1 MKEEGMNPT
10 GGRQRP
16 VVLVVDDDP
25 AALRAIRRELDER
38 YGHDYHIVGE
48 DSVAGAE
55 RVLRTL
61 HETGEELALVLVDH
75 RLAET
80 SGAEL
85 LALSR
90 QLYPLVKRAL
100 LVPWGA
106 WRDRA
111 TAAAILRAVARGQA
125 DSYLLKPWDSPDELF
140 HAAITGFLYDWA
152 RANPAHPE
160 VRVVGERWAPRSH
173 ELRDLLQRSAVSYT
187 FLEADSAEG
196 KALLAAVG
204 RSAAHLP
211 VVVLLD
217 GRTLVGPTNAALA
230 AALVG
235 VDDGQDT
242 AQPATFDVIIVGA
255 GPAGLAA
262 AVNAASE
269 GLSTLVVD
277 REGIGG
283 QIGSSSLIRNYLGFP
298 RGVTGAE
305 LARSGYVQAWLF
317 GATFR
322 FMCQARA
329 LRRDEST
336 MVVPLS
342 DGREVTARAAIL
354 APGVSYRRLDVPG
367 LDALTGR
374 GVFYGASVAEAQGFA
389 GLNVYV
395 VGGANS
401 AGQAALH
408 LARFAERVTLVV
420 RGASLTEGMSDYLVK
435 QIAATANITVRLNTR
450 IVDGSGD
457 GRLERL
463 VLDDASSGRSETVSA
478 AALFVHIGARP
489 HTEWLPPAIAR
500 DEAGFVI
507 TGQDLLDR
515 DGERSTWPLRRPP
528 FPLETGMPGVFAVG
542 DVRHGSGK
550 RVASAIGEGSTVV
563 SMVYRYLEGAP

>member
-1 MKEEGMNPT
+1 MNPM
-10 GGRQRP
+10 GARQRP

-25 AALRAIRRELDER
+25 AALRAISRELDER
-38 YGHDYHIVGE
+38 YGHDYQVVCE

-55 RVLRTL
+55 RTLRTL
-61 HETGEELALVLVDH
+61 RETGEEVALALADH

-80 SGAEL
+80 PGAEL

-90 QLYPLVKRAL
+90 QLHPLAKRAL

-111 TAAAILRAVARGQA
+111 TAAAVLRAVARGQA
-125 DSYLLKPWDSPDELF
+125 DSYLPKPWDAPDELF

-152 RANPAHPE
+152 RAHPARPE

-173 ELRDLLQRSAVSYT
+173 ELRDLLQRSAVSYA

-196 KALLAAVG
+196 QALLAEVG
-204 RSAAHLP
+204 RSAGPLP
-211 VVVLLD
+211 VVVLLE
-217 GRTLVGPTNAALA
+217 GQTLVAPSNAELA
-230 AALVG
+230 AALVE
-235 VDDGQDT
+235 VDDGHDT
-242 AQPATFDVIIVGA
+242 AEPSTFDVIIVGA

-269 GLSTLVVD
+269 GLSTHVVD

-283 QIGSSSLIRNYLGFP
+283 QVSSSSLIRNYLGFP

-329 LRRDEST
+329 LRRDESR
-336 MVVPLS
+336 VVVSLS
-342 DGREVTARAAIL
+342 DGGAVTGRAAIL

-367 LDALTGR
+367 LDELTGL
-374 GVFYGASVAEAQGFA
+374 GVFYGASVAEAHGFA
-389 GLNVYV
+389 GLDVYV

-408 LARFAERVTLVV
+408 LAKFAERVTLVV
-420 RGASLTEGMSDYLVK
+420 RGASLAEGMSDYLVK
-435 QIAATANITVRLNTR
+435 HIEATENIDVRLNTQV
-450 IVDGSGD
+450 VDGGGD
-457 GRLERL
+457 GHLERL
-463 VLDDASSGRSETVSA
+463 VLHDASSERTETVPA
-478 AALFVHIGARP
+478 AALFIHIGARP
-489 HTEWLPPAIAR
+489 HTEWLPPEIER
-500 DEAGFVI
+500 DEAGYVI
-507 TGQDLLDR
+507 TGQDLLDGDR
-515 DGERSTWPLRRPP
+515 GRSTWRLPRPP
-528 FPLETGMPGVFAVG
+528 FPLETSVPGVFAVG
-542 DVRHGSGK
+542 DVRHGAVK
-550 RVASAIGEGSTVV
+550 RVASAIGEGSMVV
-563 SMVYRYLEGAP
+563 SMVHQYLDGSR

>member
-1 MKEEGMNPT
+1 MREDGMTPT
-10 GGRQRP
+10 GARQRP
-16 VVLVVDDDP
+16 VLLVVDDDP
-25 AALRAIRRELDER
+25 ASLHTICHELEER
-38 YGHDYHIVGE
+38 YGRDYHVVSE
-48 DSVAGAE
+48 ASVAGAE
-55 RVLRTL
+55 RALRTL
-61 HETGEELALVLVDH
+61 RETGEEVALVLADH

-90 QLYPLVKRAL
+90 QLHPLAKRAL

-125 DSYLLKPWDSPDELF
+125 DSYLLKPWESPDELF
-140 HAAITGFLYDWA
+140 HSAVTGFLYDWA
-152 RANPAHPE
+152 RAHPARPE

-173 ELRDLLQRSAVSYT
+173 ELRDLLQRNSISYE

-196 KALLAAVG
+196 QALLAEVG
-204 RSAAHLP
+204 RSAARLP
-211 VVVLLD
+211 VAVFLD
-217 GRTLVGPTNAALA
+217 GQTLVAPSNAEFA

-235 VDDGQDT
+235 VDDSQDT
-242 AQPATFDVIIVGA
+242 AEPTTFDVIIVGA

-269 GLSTLVVD
+269 GLNSFVVD

-283 QIGSSSLIRNYLGFP
+283 QASSSSLIRNYLGFP

-305 LARSGYVQAWLF
+305 LARSGYLQAWLF
-317 GATFR
+317 GATFH

-329 LRRDEST
+329 LRRDESEV
-336 MVVPLS
+336 VVPLS
-342 DGREVTARAAIL
+342 DGREVTGRAAIL

-367 LDALTGR
+367 LDALTGL

-408 LARFAERVTLVV
+408 LAKFAERVTLVV
-420 RGASLTEGMSDYLVK
+420 RGGSLAEDMSDYLVK
-435 QIAATANITVRLNTR
+435 HIEATENIDVRLHTR
-450 IVDGSGD
+450 IIDGGGD

-463 VLDDASSGRSETVSA
+463 VLHDASSGRTETVSA
-478 AALFVHIGARP
+478 AALFIHIGARP
-489 HTEWLPPAIAR
+489 HTEWLPPEIAR
-500 DEAGFVI
+500 DEAGYVI

-515 DGERSTWPLRRPP
+515 DGGRSTWPLRRPP

-542 DVRHGSGK
+542 DVRHGAVK
-550 RVASAIGEGSTVV
+550 RVASAIGEGSIVV
-563 SMVYRYLEGAP
+563 SMVHQYLDGAP